1 MSSRETMTALVLHA
15 HVALRVRVVRL
26 LAAYVAIGLSRP
38 AGRRAGD
45 RRATKDFK
53 TSAVRHHGVDTERF
67 SGLHQAIRSF
77 VRRLPFPEP
86 RPCVAPF
93 FEHPTVCTDCGLMV
107 EEVGLDP
114 TAY

>member
-1 MSSRETMTALVLHA
+1 MSSRETRTALVLHA

-26 LAAYVAIGLSRP
+26 LAAYVAIGQRV
-38 AGRRAGD
+38 AAGD
-45 RRATKDFK
+45 RGATKDFK

-67 SGLHQAIRSF
+67 SGLHQAIRSC
-77 VRRLPFPEP
+77 VRRLPFAEP
-86 RPCVAPF
+86 HSCVAPF
-93 FEHPTVCTDCGLMV
+93 FEHPTVCTDCGFMV

>member
-1 MSSRETMTALVLHA
+1 MSSRETRTAVVLHA
-15 HVALRVRVVRL
+15 HVAPRVRVVRL
-26 LAAYVAIGLSRP
+26 LAAYVAICLSRP

-45 RRATKDFK
+45 RGATKDFK
-53 TSAVRHHGVDTERF
+53 ARAVRHPGVDTERF
-67 SGLHQAIRSF
+67 SGLHQAIRSC

-93 FEHPTVCTDCGLMV
+93 FEHPTVCTDCGFMV

-114 TAY
+114 ATD